1 VLDLL
6 VIVAGFAV
14 GALAI
19 VGVNGIR
26 RASRPV
32 PVVADRGARS
42 RPAPPSRPYQQPQP
56 GPGSTPAD
64 HGIRVNH
71 PGVTAPPPSPPPPP
85 PPPPVRTGVPADGAT
100 AIASGPALAK
110 RPDRT
115 RAGGGGARL
124 QVEDGSGGADLRDQ
138 PVTLGRGADQI
149 LRIKDTRASRAH
161 AVVRRRSKGREGWEL
176 EDQGSANG
184 TELNGHRIPDGRV
197 APLRDGDRIGI
208 GSTVIVYSEG
218 PSAPPP
224 PSVGPDPEATRI
236 APS

>member
-19 VGVNGIR
+19 VGVNGLR
-26 RASRPV
+26 RGSRPV

-56 GPGSTPAD
+56 GAGSAAAD
-64 HGIRVNH
+64 HGIKVNH
-71 PGVTAPPPSPPPPP
+71 PGVVAPPPPP
-85 PPPPVRTGVPADGAT
+85 PRPTVAPADGAT
-100 AIASGPALAK
+100 AVASGPTLAK
-110 RPDRT
+110 RPDPT

-184 TELNGHRIPDGRV
+184 TELNGHRIPDGRI